1 MGEVIQFNKL
11 RMEKAYQQFG
21 SLSIN
26 LALDEKKHGKT
37 NRDIRHDYIKKYMKL
52 LSK

>member
-11 RMEKAYQQFG
+11 RMEKAYQQNQTTC
-21 SLSIN
+21 IN
-26 LALDEKKHGKT
+26 LALDNVTQKKVTRNIK
-37 NRDIRHDYIKKYMKL
+37 HDYVKAYMKL